1 MKRIGLRVK
10 KSRLSIGLTQKEL
23 AKGICAQATI
33 SHLEKG
39 NSQPSLALIV
49 AIYKR
54 LGLKVDNLYEGITT
68 KARYTKIYA
77 HVRTLIS

>member
-1 MKRIGLRVK
+1 M
-10 KSRLSIGLTQKEL
+10 

-77 HVRTLIS
+77 HVRTLISQQHYQESLAFLTEKIKIDQL